1 MQRFEAFFNPALLA
15 YPFKTRKIQNRY
27 FPQKDFSRE
36 NISNMF
42 YKKLYFI
49 QHSTTEDYTHQHKF
63 YNSHLTAH
71 NPRYIQQSDNCCRSY
86 CQFPLLALQADLQAK
101 WSLDPT
107 QFWYLESHSAI

>member
-42 YKKLYFI
+42 YK
-49 QHSTTEDYTHQHKF
+49 S
-63 YNSHLTAH
+63 
-71 NPRYIQQSDNCCRSY
+71 
-86 CQFPLLALQADLQAK
+86 
-101 WSLDPT
+101 
-107 QFWYLESHSAI
+107 